1 MADLAKLPSL
11 EQLCACSSCG
21 VWPAPCPYPRLHTA
35 SPDWQ
40 VTVLSQLLFHLHF
53 PNYECGWASLL
64 VLWSHLYFLL
74 RDEDYLNM
82 MGKVILLAAS
92 PCLGLSV
99 SWYHI
104 FPKVDEAF
112 LGGGEQDTIVLDL
125 GVAATYSG

>member
-1 MADLAKLPSL
+1 
-11 EQLCACSSCG
+11 
-21 VWPAPCPYPRLHTA
+21 
-35 SPDWQ
+35 
-40 VTVLSQLLFHLHF
+40 
-53 PNYECGWASLL
+53 
-64 VLWSHLYFLL
+64 
-74 RDEDYLNM
+74 M